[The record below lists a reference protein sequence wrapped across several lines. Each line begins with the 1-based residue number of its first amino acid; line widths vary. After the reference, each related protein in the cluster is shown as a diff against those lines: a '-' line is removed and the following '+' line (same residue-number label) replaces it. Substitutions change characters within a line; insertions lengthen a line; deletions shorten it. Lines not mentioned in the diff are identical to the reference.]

1 MNQIENTVKFVE
13 EAAAKVLAGI
23 TLDESTLYALS
34 EIDTEEGRAAIIQA
48 AKKISSAMCPRKFDT
63 CSIVNARSGK
73 CSENC
78 KWCADRKSV
87 V

>member
-48 AKKISSAMCPRKFDT
+48 AKS
-63 CSIVNARSGK
+63 RS
-73 CSENC
+73 
-78 KWCADRKSV
+78 R
-87 V
+87 